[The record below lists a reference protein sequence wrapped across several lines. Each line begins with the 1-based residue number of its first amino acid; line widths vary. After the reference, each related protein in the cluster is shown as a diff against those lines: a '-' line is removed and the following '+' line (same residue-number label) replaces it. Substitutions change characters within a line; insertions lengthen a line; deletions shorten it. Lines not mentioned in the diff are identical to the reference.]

1 MSYTASQ
8 FHTSQVLATN
18 EAPRVIRK
26 ASLVV
31 FGSSL
36 FLFLSTALPSHWVQ
50 KVALMAT
57 ASGLAYVS
65 IRLYK
70 LEKMLS
76 PYEAIAH
83 QQSVSNYQAWL
94 NHSMKP
100 PAREVQVSDLKPVT
114 FADIREALKKPHI
127 MVLGETGSGKSVL
140 CKYLAS
146 EIKAPCIALD
156 PHASPTDWQGAKV
169 IGQGRDYQAI
179 KDELAVL
186 VLLMDERYKQRD
198 KGVSQFATLC
208 VILDEFPAVASELGK
223 DATSAVKLIVREA
236 RKVNIKLILLA
247 QGSEVKTLG
256 IEGEG
261 SLRESFAVISLGK
274 FAADRAKSIK
284 DKSMIEAIALQK
296 RPAMIDDL
304 PSNIPT
310 IPNSVALPVL
320 PLPSDYLALLTGA
333 DKSAADTIEVDFE
346 YVDSP
351 SAPVSTSAKPDLSA
365 PLSAILEYAKKQDDF
380 VSARKIQSSIRLFR
394 DTPVTEIRG
403 YFQWLA
409 DKNYG
414 IVRGGVDSL
423 EFSVC

>member
-1 MSYTASQ
+1 MAYTNNQ

-18 EAPRVIRK
+18 EAPRVLRK
-26 ASLVV
+26 ASTSV
-31 FGSSL
+31 FVGAMIL
-36 FLFLSTALPSHWVQ
+36 YISTLIPSHPIA
-50 KVALMAT
+50 KVASMSI
-57 ASGLAYVS
+57 ASSMVYLS
-65 IRLYK
+65 SRLDK

-76 PYEAIAH
+76 PYEEIAH

-100 PAREVQVSDLKPVT
+100 PAREIAIAEVAQHVK
-114 FADIREALKKPHI
+114 FADVREALKKPHI

-156 PHASPTDWQGAKV
+156 PHASPNDWQGAKV
-169 IGQGRDYQAI
+169 IGQGRNYQAI
-179 KDELAVL
+179 KEELANL
-186 VLLMDERYKQRD
+186 VNLMDARYKQRD
-198 KGVSQFATLC
+198 KGVSKFAALC

-223 DATSAVKLIVREA
+223 DATIAVKLIVREA

-261 SLRESFAVISLGK
+261 SLRESFAVVSLGK
-274 FAADRAKSIK
+274 FATDRAKTIK

-304 PSNIPT
+304 PSTIPT
-310 IPNSVALPVL
+310 ISDTVALPAL
-320 PLPSDYLALLTGA
+320 PLPSDYLALLTN
-333 DKSAADTIEVDFE
+333 AADTLDVEFE
-346 YVDSP
+346 YVDRT
-351 SAPVSTSAKPDLSA
+351 SAPVSTSAKPNLSA
-365 PLSAILEYAKKQDDF
+365 PLSAILEYARKQDEF
-380 VSARKIQSSIRLFR
+380 VSARKIQSSIRMFR
-394 DTPVTEIRG
+394 DTSATEIRS

-409 DKNYG
+409 DQNYG
-414 IVRGGVDSL
+414 AVRGDVDIL
-423 EFSVC
+423 EFSAK